1 MWSIIVGSYELMRPQ
16 TRYSSNAFWACNLF
30 WFRPLTV
37 ARLTFAALTLASTET
52 GCTGGVDASADEV
65 LQQSLLC
72 VQPVFR
78 FVPHHA
84 LRSVD
89 DLGGDFLAAM
99 CGQAVHEHRVGFC
112 RVHHPRVDHPAGE
125 GSRSLFV
132 LSFETHA
139 GPHVGRDEVDAAA
152 SGDRSGEGLQ
162 MPRVVPGCEPGIDL
176 VAGRR
181 RDVHLEIEDRRG
193 LQPRAA
199 DVVRVADPGHGLADD
214 RAAMLDVG
222 VDVREDLARV
232 ILVGETV
239 DDRHP

>member
-52 GCTGGVDASADEV
+52 GSTGGVDASANEV

-89 DLGGDFLAAM
+89 DVGGDFLAAM
-99 CGQAVHEHRVGFC
+99 CGQAVHEHRVGLC

-152 SGDRSGEGLQ
+152 SGDRIGDGLQ
-162 MPRVVPGCEPGIDL
+162 MPRVVPGSEPGIDRG
-176 VAGRR
+176 ARGRR
-181 RDVHLEIEDRRG
+181 LG
-193 LQPRAA
+193 PRAIQGP
-199 DVVRVADPGHGLADD
+199 RRRPPRRADD
-214 RAAMLDVG
+214 G
-222 VDVREDLARV
+222 RV
-232 ILVGETV
+232 PGA
-239 DDRHP
+239 